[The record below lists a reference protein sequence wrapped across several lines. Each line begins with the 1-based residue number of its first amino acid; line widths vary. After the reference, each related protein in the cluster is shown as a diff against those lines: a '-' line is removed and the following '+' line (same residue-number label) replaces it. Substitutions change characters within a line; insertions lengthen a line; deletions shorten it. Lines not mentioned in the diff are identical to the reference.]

1 MRADILERECTAHA
15 GMSSANLD
23 QSKAKLS
30 GSRPMGASQ
39 VYVLVYR
46 ASPWPVP
53 LMLNSGTA
61 LVRWLAAQ

>member
-1 MRADILERECTAHA
+1 MRTDILERECTAHA
-15 GMSSANLD
+15 GRSSANLD
-23 QSKAKLS
+23 QSVAMLS
-30 GSRPMGASQ
+30 GSRPMRASQ